1 MENNP
6 TRVSR
11 ERINENY
18 LRQMLRDDTRGCT
31 RSDVCERLERPTPRS
46 IPACEMDGGKPS
58 GCSRESLAM
67 VYAPVHVFRDLYDVK
82 SALCRGTIFKELEK
96 PFLAYRR

>member
-18 LRQMLRDDTRGCT
+18 LRQMLRDDTRGCA
-31 RSDVCERLERPTPRS
+31 RGKACERQCAPSARS
-46 IPACEMDGGKPS
+46 ISACEMSDKPTCR
-58 GCSRESLAM
+58 GYESLAM
-67 VYAPVHVFRDLYDVK
+67 VYSPVQAFGELYDVK
-82 SALCRGTIFKELEK
+82 TALCRGTIFKELEK